1 MNRRPLVGIAA
12 AAVMAASPLALS
24 AARAEAPAARSASDP
39 VAQSVILDGHLKTP
53 TRLVISYVIAGNTS
67 VFSDPQTGDPIL
79 ADGGELGSVSIFIDG
94 RARGGSDA
102 GDVTCAAHAKV
113 REYYDQF
120 PARRFHVHAADSH
133 RVRVVTH
140 FCSPDGTMSKTTERM
155 VVR

>member
-1 MNRRPLVGIAA
+1 MT
-12 AAVMAASPLALS
+12 AVSLIS
-24 AARAEAPAARSASDP
+24 HGRSGM
-39 VAQSVILDGHLKTP
+39 SVIARVATAFVTL
-53 TRLVISYVIAGNTS
+53 ITS
-67 VFSDPQTGDPIL
+67 TQQWGGTLTMDPQTGDPIL